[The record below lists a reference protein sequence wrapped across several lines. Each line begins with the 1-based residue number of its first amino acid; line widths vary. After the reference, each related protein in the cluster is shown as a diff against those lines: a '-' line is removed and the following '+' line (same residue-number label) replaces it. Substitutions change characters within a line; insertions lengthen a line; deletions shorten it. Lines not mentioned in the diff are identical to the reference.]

1 MGFPIF
7 DPTVAPEGEAF
18 EWAPRPA
25 SLEGKVVGLL
35 DNGKTRSDR
44 LMQAIGDLLVREHG
58 AARLVAVK
66 KPSPYRPA
74 PAELLEALANE
85 ADLVVTGIGD

>member
-7 DPTVAPEGEAF
+7 DPTVAPEGEGF

-25 SLEGKVVGLL
+25 SLEGKVIGLL
-35 DNGKTRSDR
+35 DNGKARSDR
-44 LMQAIGDLLVREHG
+44 LIEAVGDLLVREHG
-58 AARLVAVK
+58 VARLVARK

-74 PAELLEALANE
+74 PEELLEALAKE

>member
-7 DPTVAPEGEAF
+7 DPTVAPEGEGF
-18 EWAPRPA
+18 EWAPRPR
-25 SLEGKVVGLL
+25 SLEGKVIALL

-44 LMQAIGDLLVREHG
+44 LIRAVGELLLREHG
-58 AARLVAVK
+58 VPRLVSYK

-74 PAELLEALANE
+74 PEELLEAVAKE